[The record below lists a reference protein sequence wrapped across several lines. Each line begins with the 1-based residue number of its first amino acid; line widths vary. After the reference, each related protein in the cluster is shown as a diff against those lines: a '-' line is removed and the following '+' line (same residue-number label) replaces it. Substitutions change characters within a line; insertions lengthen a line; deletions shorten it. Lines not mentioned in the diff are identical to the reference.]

1 MKLVN
6 SKQFFNELMFKNKK
20 KKENKNIIRYI
31 KLNLSS
37 FKDLRSDESSVNND
51 INQNSKITKEFKN
64 SELKTNFYIPN
75 FNFEIINNSNKIN
88 IEERKIEKIIDN
100 LKNGIIQLNERH
112 FIINA
117 SKLLKNNI
125 NFTNKVHIF
134 EKKNIKNITIYPIE
148 INKNKLKKKYNL
160 IKSNKNFEKSKNK
173 FQNNKTT
180 NSFSIIN
187 NSNISDIKKK
197 KNNDY
202 CNSNTISTKSTITKI
217 VGIVKIKKNYINK
230 PIKTKFK

>member
-1 MKLVN
+1 
-6 SKQFFNELMFKNKK
+6 MFKNKK

-100 LKNGIIQLNERH
+100 LKNGII
-112 FIINA
+112 
-117 SKLLKNNI
+117 
-125 NFTNKVHIF
+125 
-134 EKKNIKNITIYPIE
+134 
-148 INKNKLKKKYNL
+148 
-160 IKSNKNFEKSKNK
+160 
-173 FQNNKTT
+173 
-180 NSFSIIN
+180 
-187 NSNISDIKKK
+187 
-197 KNNDY
+197 
-202 CNSNTISTKSTITKI
+202 
-217 VGIVKIKKNYINK
+217 
-230 PIKTKFK
+230 